1 MRHSCH
7 ALTTSSTAERDFQ
20 LQSSIQELTQEGVSE
35 EKVDRCLADLLEVR
49 NAQLRFQILSDLLTN
64 QKSEEEGLQK
74 LVKQIMDTFDN
85 SDKNGDKNSD
95 KNISIENRIWR
106 SKVMKIDKT
115 LALFRELFKN
125 KMPQEVIEG
134 LGSLQETL
142 CLEMMTDIEDV
153 EELLQIVKITEE
165 SGARD
170 DDDGDL
176 IVSFSEFLTCFEID
190 GDISQERGASLRPG
204 GTFCI

>member
-1 MRHSCH
+1 M
-7 ALTTSSTAERDFQ
+7 
-20 LQSSIQELTQEGVSE
+20 TQEGVTE
-35 EKVDRCLADLLEVR
+35 ENVDRCLADLLEVR

-64 QKSEEEGLQK
+64 QRSEEEGLQK

-85 SDKNGDKNSD
+85 SDKNGDKNGD
-95 KNISIENRIWR
+95 KNISIENRTWR

-115 LALFRELFKN
+115 LDLFRELFKN

-165 SGARD
+165 SRVQED

-176 IVSFSEFLTCFEID
+176 RVSFSEFLTCFEID
-190 GDISQERGASLRPG
+190 GDISQERSASLRPG

>member
-1 MRHSCH
+1 M
-7 ALTTSSTAERDFQ
+7 
-20 LQSSIQELTQEGVSE
+20 TQEGVTE
-35 EKVDRCLADLLEVR
+35 ENVDRCLADLLEVR

-64 QKSEEEGLQK
+64 QRSEEEGLQK
-74 LVKQIMDTFDN
+74 LVKQIMYTFDN

-115 LALFRELFKN
+115 LDLFRELFKN

-165 SGARD
+165 SGVQD

-176 IVSFSEFLTCFEID
+176 KVSFSEFLTCFEID
-190 GDISQERGASLRPG
+190 GDISQERSASLRPG

>member
-1 MRHSCH
+1 M
-7 ALTTSSTAERDFQ
+7 
-20 LQSSIQELTQEGVSE
+20 
-35 EKVDRCLADLLEVR
+35 DRCLADLLEVR

-85 SDKNGDKNSD
+85 SDKNGDKN
-95 KNISIENRIWR
+95 ISIENRIWR

-115 LALFRELFKN
+115 LDLFRELFKN
-125 KMPQEVIEG
+125 KVSQEVIEG

-165 SGARD
+165 SRVKD

-176 IVSFSEFLTCFEID
+176 KVSFSEFLTCFEID

-204 GTFCI
+204 ATFCILKRNYD